1 MMITEFRYDSGYI
14 QYKDLINGTWI
25 NIISFVELAETID
38 LSRYV
43 NIDMDQIIN
52 GIKTFNNSPIVP
64 NPTTSF
70 QAVNKKYTDDTISL
84 KVDKTIEIISGD
96 GLTGGGNLSNDITL
110 NIESVNDG
118 ILINSDSIELQTI
131 NNLDSESTT
140 KPLSSL

>member
-14 QYKDLINGTWI
+14 QYKDLTNGTWI
-25 NIISFVELAETID
+25 NIISDVELAEKID

-70 QAVNKKYTDDTISL
+70 QAVNKKYTDDALSL
-84 KVDKTIEIISGD
+84 KVDKTIEIISVD

-110 NIESVNDG
+110 NIAGNG
-118 ILINSDSIELQTI
+118 IYTLAKYNYTQDDIDKIVYFLKHI
-131 NNLDSESTT
+131 FL
-140 KPLSSL
+140 PV